1 MYGLNAPKGTRSGS
15 GNIDSGIRIEH
26 MTREFEITVRYDSE
40 LRERLEAGP
49 TDPLGWIDTVA
60 VDDRSLIGGD
70 SAEGMK
76 EYLVSLFCGLLQSVP
91 AILDGERAVVET
103 GNGPVYLAID
113 PVEGDTVRVAVCY
126 SEETARSSAE
136 REPYEPSAV
145 VDVQSFVE
153 EIIRTASEFKAFV
166 SDVDPDLANE
176 SAYRGLR
183 EDVERAENAYETGRK

>member
-1 MYGLNAPKGTRSGS
+1 M
-15 GNIDSGIRIEH
+15 EH
-26 MTREFEITVRYDSE
+26 MTREFKIIVRYDSE
-40 LRERLEAGP
+40 LRERLEAGS

-60 VDDRSLIGGD
+60 VDDQSLIGGD
-70 SAEGMK
+70 SAKGMK

-113 PVEGDTVRVAVCY
+113 PVERDTVRVAVCY
-126 SEETARSSAE
+126 SEETARSPAE

-145 VDVQSFVE
+145 VDVRSFVE
-153 EIIRTASEFKAFV
+153 EIIRATSEFEAFV
-166 SDVDPDLANE
+166 HDVDPDLANE

-183 EDVERAENAYETGRK
+183 EDVERAESAYETG